1 MSNYDYMLEFA
12 RDISAD
18 LDELG
23 KTLTQIDQ
31 QAKVKMTAAFDAEG
45 DPADIEHLLNSK
57 SAAMKKINA
66 EIEKA
71 ANYDCSVVLDGESGV
86 GKEVVANL
94 IHRMSGRKNG
104 PLVKVNCAAIPK
116 ELMESEFF
124 GYERGEFYRV
134 GGQKPVKVNVRILAS
149 TNRDIAKL
157 AREHVFRED
166 LYYRLA
172 VLTIH
177 IPPLRERPEDIVA
190 LADSFVEKYG
200 QKYGIPK
207 QLTEEAKHCLLEYEW
222 PGNVRELE
230 NTAQRLMIHSAG
242 DMITSGAV
250 LKEYNREYDSTSCA
264 AYGEKRGF
272 NEKVEAFEK
281 SLIRAALKK
290 YPSTYKAAEALR
302 MTQSQLMRK
311 KKKYE
316 L

>member
-1 MSNYDYMLEFA
+1 ML
-12 RDISAD
+12 
-18 LDELG
+18 LDEVAEMPLAM
-23 KTLTQIDQ
+23 
-31 QAKVKMTAAFDAEG
+31 QAK
-45 DPADIEHLLNSK
+45 LLRV
-57 SAAMKKINA
+57 IQ
-66 EIEKA
+66 E
-71 ANYDCSVVLDGESGV
+71 
-86 GKEVVANL
+86 
-94 IHRMSGRKNG
+94 
-104 PLVKVNCAAIPK
+104 
-116 ELMESEFF
+116 
-124 GYERGEFYRV
+124 GEFYRV
-134 GGQKPVKVNVRILAS
+134 GGQKPVEVNVRILAS
-149 TNRDIAKL
+149 TNRDIAKM

-230 NTAQRLMIHSAG
+230 NTVQRLMIHSTG
-242 DMITSGAV
+242 DMITSGTV
-250 LKEYNREYDSTSCA
+250 LREYNREYDGNIDA
-264 AYGEKRGF
+264 VHGERCGF
-272 NEKVEAFEK
+272 NKKVEAFEK
-281 SLIRAALKK
+281 SLIQAALKK
-290 YPSTYKAAEALR
+290 YPSTYKAAEALE